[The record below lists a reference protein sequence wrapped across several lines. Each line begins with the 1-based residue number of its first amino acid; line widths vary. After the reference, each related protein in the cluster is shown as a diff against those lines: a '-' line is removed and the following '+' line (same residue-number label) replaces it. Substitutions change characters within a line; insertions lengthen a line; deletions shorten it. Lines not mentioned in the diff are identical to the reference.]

1 VRGAVPSV
9 LPTLVVLAALAPVCR
24 VLACDICAVYTAT
37 TQQTGRTGFQAG
49 VAEQYSFFGT
59 ERLDGHE
66 VTLPAD
72 EHMDSSVTQFFLGY
86 RFTPR
91 VGVQVTIP
99 YIDRSFTRIRNHE
112 LEHGT
117 ESGLGDVALL
127 ANLVAFRTVVGE
139 SLFQFSLLGGI
150 KFPTGSSDR
159 LGEEFVTP
167 AAAGVAAGRRRAS
180 VAGSTILPLEGG
192 LHGHDLALGSGSFDG
207 IAGGQ
212 VFWSWRRWFVGAGM
226 QYAIRSTGDFD
237 YRYANDLSWVGGPGW
252 FALLSHD
259 YSLGLQG
266 VISGE
271 TKGND
276 TQQGRQANDT
286 AVTALYLGPGVS
298 FTWRSALSAEVAVDL
313 PVIQHNTGLQ
323 LLPDYRV
330 RGGLAWHF

>member
-1 VRGAVPSV
+1 MAGRVPPV
-9 LPTLVVLAALAPVCR
+9 LAGLVVLVALDPVSC

-37 TQQTGRTGFQAG
+37 TQQTGTGFQAG

-66 VTLPAD
+66 VTLPAE

-91 VGVQVTIP
+91 IAVQVTIP
-99 YIDRSFTRIRNHE
+99 YIDRSFTRIRGHE

-117 ESGLGDVALL
+117 ESGLGDMSLL
-127 ANLVAFRTVVGE
+127 ANLVALRTVVGD

-150 KFPTGSSDR
+150 KFPTGSSDL
-159 LGEEFVTP
+159 LGEEFVSSAP
-167 AAAGVAAGRRRAS
+167 AAALARPRARDG
-180 VAGSTILPLEGG
+180 ALTILPFEGG

-212 VFWSWRRWFVGAGM
+212 VFWSWRRFYVGAGT

-237 YRYANDLSWVGGPGW
+237 YRYANDLSWLGGPGW
-252 FALLSHD
+252 FALLAHD
-259 YSLGLQG
+259 YSLGLQA
-266 VISGE
+266 VLSGE

-276 TQQGRQANDT
+276 TQQGRKANDT
-286 AVTALYLGPGVS
+286 AVTALYAGPGIS
-298 FTWRSALSAEVAVDL
+298 FTWRNALSADVAADL
-313 PVIQHNTGLQ
+313 PVVQHNTGLQ
-323 LLPDYRV
+323 LMPDYRV

>member
-1 VRGAVPSV
+1 MAGRVPSV
-9 LPTLVVLAALAPVCR
+9 LTAVVVLAALGPVSC

-37 TQQTGRTGFQAG
+37 TQQTGTGFQVGA
-49 VAEQYSFFGT
+49 AEQYSFFGT
-59 ERLDGHE
+59 ERQDGHE
-66 VTLPAD
+66 VTLPAE

-91 VGVQVTIP
+91 IGIQLTIP
-99 YIDRSFTRIRNHE
+99 YIDRSFTRIRAHE
-112 LEHGT
+112 LERGS
-117 ESGLGDVALL
+117 ESGLGDMALL

-139 SLFQFSLLGGI
+139 SLFQFSVLGGI

-167 AAAGVAAGRRRAS
+167 GPAAASAGRRRAS
-180 VAGSTILPLEGG
+180 VVAKEILPLEGG

-212 VFWSWRRWFVGAGM
+212 VFWSWRRLYVGAGM

-237 YRYANDLSWVGGPGW
+237 YRYANDLSWLGGPGW
-252 FALLSHD
+252 FVLLEHD
-259 YSLGLQG
+259 YSLGFQAVL
-266 VISGE
+266 SGE

-286 AVTALYLGPGVS
+286 AVTALYAGPGIS
-298 FTWRSALSAEVAVDL
+298 FTWRGALTADVAADL

-323 LLPDYRV
+323 LMPDYRV
-330 RGGLAWHF
+330 RGGLTWHF